1 LGLLAGGQTREIH
14 IENQEALTGSIV
26 LNGSTFT

>member
-1 LGLLAGGQTREIH
+1 MLAGGQTGEVNV
-14 IENQEALTGSIV
+14 EDQKTLTGVVV